1 LPKHKNKQFVS
12 KRFISNY
19 LKKEIF
25 SLKFKDS
32 DFFKVK
38 LNADSYELSQKND
51 NLILLKN
58 KKEKKEKETK
68 KEENKEESKN
78 EEKNEESKNE
88 ENKEESKNEEKNEEF
103 TKIKVLE
110 KELEE
115 LKTQN
120 EENNKKMEDFYK
132 YFIFKNKIPE
142 FYPGFTSLEEV
153 EVDFNKMNLNDL
165 VIKHQSTLE
174 NPGAI
179 VLKLKGYREI
189 KKDDILTSLKKI
201 KNLNCDYQILN
212 NIKTGIY
219 QINTTNKI
227 IKNYKDFIDNDDE
240 ENIKISGPDLYRKY
254 IQNIYLGKIFILI
267 KGNFSNFDIN
277 KIENPL
283 KVFPNMPGINTSFH
297 YLGNKGVFL
306 FLI

>member
-1 LPKHKNKQFVS
+1 LPKHNNKQFVS
-12 KRFISNY
+12 KRFILNY

-25 SLKFKDS
+25 SQKFKDS

-38 LNADSYELSQKND
+38 LNADSYDLSQKND

-58 KKEKKEKETK
+58 KKETK
-68 KEENKEESKN
+68 IEENKEESKN
-78 EEKNEESKNE
+78 EEK
-88 ENKEESKNEEKNEEF
+88 KEESKNEEKKEEF
-103 TKIKVLE
+103 TKIKILE

-120 EENNKKMEDFYK
+120 EENIKKMEEYLNFYLL
-132 YFIFKNKIPE
+132 NHKIPE
-142 FYPGFTSLEEV
+142 NYPGFSSLPLIEIN
-153 EVDFNKMNLNDL
+153 FNDINWNEL
-165 VIKHQSTLE
+165 VIKYQSILE

-179 VLKLKGYREI
+179 ILKINDYKEI
-189 KKDDILTSLKKI
+189 KKEDILKKI
-201 KNLNCDYQILN
+201 KNINGDIQKLN
-212 NIKTGIY
+212 NIKTGVY
-219 QINTTNKI
+219 EINTKMKI
-227 IKNYKDFIDNDDE
+227 MNNSKKFIDIDDDE

-254 IQNIYLGKIFILI
+254 IQNVYLGKIFILI

-283 KVFPNMPGINTSFH
+283 KFLPNMPGINTSFH